1 MPTRKDL
8 GAALLEEHAVRAD
21 ALERARREHERS
33 GRPLWAVL
41 LDAGLLSEEG
51 LFLILRRRS
60 GAQVLGEDRL
70 SSARVPAALR
80 PALPSELAGEL
91 GVLPLSIEHIPEGR
105 RVTLA
110 MVDPLAEVPR
120 LRAALARLGV
130 VEVHRLL
137 LHRAL
142 LRRYL
147 VSAYLDP
154 PAEVPLSDQPTGIIT
169 LPEHR
174 PRGDERTERLPGR
187 DRPLLSPPVQTSIS
201 RNAITQ
207 PLNQV
212 ALGSPS
218 VQVDPQLVAEIEEL
232 SRAPEPHRSSAHPA
246 SAHPASPPSQ
256 RSGVHPAQAMASSA
270 VSTGRADAP
279 TQVSRILRPDAPTEP
294 ARPLLAPDPGPPPN
308 ADAGGDPGRKDQT
321 QLEWPLP
328 EARPRAQRS
337 NQARGRP
344 TAPLTSLR
352 PSALSPTVPTPSPA
366 LPPATLAPILMQAV
380 RSLADELEARLP
392 QGPPS
397 PRAATLARVAERAAS
412 ALGLREHAEIGLL
425 ALLYAIERRL
435 LTEGS
440 APPEPLPDTLG
451 WAQILPGGL
460 GLCLRDLQA
469 ALYGDPPD
477 GDMEGDPRPARD
489 VVRCAAAALDLSFAG
504 VPDAALPARLAET
517 GAHPRDV
524 LDAVL
529 KAMRRPEA
537 AHEPGADPADP
548 DRTDELSLPSGPP
561 DRPELD
567 GAADP
572 SEPEIEIEVAE
583 GDEAGLEIMQT
594 KER

>member
-1 MPTRKDL
+1 MPPRKDL

-60 GAQVLGEDRL
+60 GAQVVGEDRI
-70 SSARVPAALR
+70 SSTRVPAALR
-80 PALPSELAGEL
+80 PAIPSELAGEM
-91 GVLPLSIEHIPEGR
+91 GVLPLTIERIAEGK
-105 RVTLA
+105 RVSLA
-110 MVDPLAEVPR
+110 MVDPLAELPR

-130 VEVHRLL
+130 VEVHRFL

-147 VSAYLDP
+147 VPAYLDP
-154 PAEVPLSDQPTGIIT
+154 PADVPLSDQPTGIIT

-187 DRPLLSPPVQTSIS
+187 ERPLLSPPVQTTIS

-232 SRAPEPHRSSAHPA
+232 ARAPEPHRSSAHAA
-246 SAHPASPPSQ
+246 SSPPPPHPPQRSGAHPAPTMI
-256 RSGVHPAQAMASSA
+256 AATA
-270 VSTGRADAP
+270 TGTNDHRRADAP

-294 ARPLLAPDPGPPPN
+294 AR
-308 ADAGGDPGRKDQT
+308 
-321 QLEWPLP
+321 
-328 EARPRAQRS
+328 S
-337 NQARGRP
+337 
-344 TAPLTSLR
+344 TSLR
-352 PSALSPTVPTPSPA
+352 PSALSPTVPNPTPA
-366 LPPATLAPILMQAV
+366 LPPATLAPILIQAV

-397 PRAATLARVAERAAS
+397 PRAATLARVAERAAA
-412 ALGLREHAEIGLL
+412 ALGLKEHAEIGLL
-425 ALLYAIERRL
+425 ALLYGIERRL
-435 LTEGS
+435 LAEGS
-440 APPEPLPDTLG
+440 ARPEPLPDALG
-451 WAQILPGGL
+451 WTYILPGGL

-477 GDMEGDPRPARD
+477 GDLDGDGDRDRPPRPAYA
-489 VVRCAAAALDLSFAG
+489 VVRCAVAALDLSFAG
-504 VPDAALPARLAET
+504 VPDAALPARLAE
-517 GAHPRDV
+517 AEASPREI

-529 KAMRRPEA
+529 QAMRRPEA
-537 AHEPGADPADP
+537 ARPGGPAGDP
-548 DRTDELSLPSGPP
+548 DRTDELSLPGAPP
-561 DRPELD
+561 DPRELD

-583 GDEAGLEIMQT
+583 GDEAELEIMQT
-594 KER
+594 NER